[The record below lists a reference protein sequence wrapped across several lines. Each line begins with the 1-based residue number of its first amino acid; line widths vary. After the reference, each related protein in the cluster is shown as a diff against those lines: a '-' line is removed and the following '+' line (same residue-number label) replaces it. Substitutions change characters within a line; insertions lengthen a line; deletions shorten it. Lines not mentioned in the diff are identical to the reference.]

1 MALSE
6 EEQRLLDEM
15 ERNLYKN
22 DVDYVATN
30 GVPRALDYRRLVIGL
45 LIAVVGIVGLFLAIF
60 FQQLL
65 IGVAGF
71 AVMFFGVVFALSG
84 GKPDP
89 KQGAGTQANRRSH
102 TPSSQSETWEQRANR
117 RWDERNQR

>member
-22 DVDYVATN
+22 DVDYVATH
-30 GVPRALDYRRLVIGL
+30 GGPRVLDYRRLVLGIFVAL
-45 LIAVVGIVGLFLAIF
+45 AGIVVLFLGITF
-60 FQQLL
+60 HQLL
-65 IGVAGF
+65 IGVGGF
-71 AVMFFGVVFALSG
+71 VLMFVGVLVAFSG
-84 GKPDP
+84 GKVDP
-89 KQGAGTQANRRSH
+89 QKHADRRAGGSGAPTAKAMS
-102 TPSSQSETWEQRANR
+102 WEERANR

>member
-15 ERNLYKN
+15 ERNLYQN
-22 DVDYVATN
+22 DVDYVATS
-30 GVPRALDYRRLVIGL
+30 GGARVLDYRRLVLGIF
-45 LIAVVGIVGLFLAIF
+45 IAIAGIVVLFLGIL
-60 FQQLL
+60 FQQPL

-71 AVMFFGVVFALSG
+71 AVMFVGVLVAFSG
-84 GKPDP
+84 GKVDP
-89 KQGAGTQANRRSH
+89 QKAAGQNGGG
-102 TPSSQSETWEQRANR
+102 SQKPTAQSMSWEERANR